1 MRAKPRSVFAV
12 PVDLV
17 QPKVHGIAL
26 VVSQGKSSL
35 YRTEQATTFSA
46 TSLGMTGISTWV
58 QRKTGKRRKKRA
70 NGAIAADPE
79 SINVEQEHVEAPSR
93 MAQTNGVHRE
103 LTPTTTS
110 IVPPGRV
117 ISTSM
122 MRQATLEQTP
132 PPDTTQNA
140 WSSAIGPASTGKSG
154 RVIERLQQ
162 EIDRL
167 NRDKQLLKL
176 RHEEAERATETL
188 HTQFRHLQDRNSNYE
203 SSHEAIQRQLQR
215 KERQVTDLKEE
226 VEKEKSKTAR
236 AEEAMRAAGISEDEW
251 REQANQAKSIA
262 QQKEAEY
269 EVIAACRNMDNERH
283 QNGLGRIRATL
294 DQLLR
299 QQSEDVEKR
308 KRMEIIAEQ
317 RKKEIE
323 QLEDLTRRLQNN
335 FNAYRT
341 KIDTAV
347 DQLRETASENDRAVH
362 DKVDEM
368 RRVTGQ
374 MKWLMNVETVING
387 NNPLPRPNS
396 SQPSEEQS
404 FKTAHSRETTQE
416 EPPPPPSPAKKMSLD
431 FRRHRRKGSSK
442 AGK

>member
-1 MRAKPRSVFAV
+1 M
-12 PVDLV
+12 
-17 QPKVHGIAL
+17 
-26 VVSQGKSSL
+26 
-35 YRTEQATTFSA
+35 
-46 TSLGMTGISTWV
+46 
-58 QRKTGKRRKKRA
+58 
-70 NGAIAADPE
+70 
-79 SINVEQEHVEAPSR
+79 
-93 MAQTNGVHRE
+93 
-103 LTPTTTS
+103 
-110 IVPPGRV
+110 
-117 ISTSM
+117 
-122 MRQATLEQTP
+122 
-132 PPDTTQNA
+132 
-140 WSSAIGPASTGKSG
+140 
-154 RVIERLQQ
+154 
-162 EIDRL
+162 

-269 EVIAACRNMDNERH
+269 EAIAACRNMDNERH
-283 QNGLGRIRATL
+283 QNGLDRIRATL

-341 KIDTAV
+341 EIDTAV

-387 NNPLPRPNS
+387 NKPLPRPSS